1 MGSSHVRGWLCGP
14 RTRVG
19 DPLLAAVNG
28 RSLIALLRG
37 GAERLLA
44 LQHGADGASHL
55 RGEFPM
61 WIAGPVTR
69 VDHNYLS
76 GYALL
81 HTTLAA
87 QVPGL
92 PSSVVA
98 ALERVLDIARELPGR
113 YQSEAGLGNWYS
125 GRGSGLPC
133 PVGYPWPGGRTLCL
147 HDDYDDTAISAI
159 LTTLAPFKLSA
170 PITAATFS
178 AAAYDLAR
186 DALVP
191 NSARRMQLAE
201 AGAGVYQSWALV
213 PSPAPAVGAE
223 LVWLPRE
230 NSVELTTVA
239 NVFTAVNRLGGDPEH
254 PAQVA
259 SRHFVNALVTV
270 AVERLL
276 DGDASYLDFA
286 SSYYPR
292 FPFAPL
298 AFVVHDHV
306 LTDGALLD
314 PQVTAMIARAVAE
327 VDAEASWRMQG
338 FGTVAFWLNCCAWC
352 LQGGLMRAGDIG
364 PTLERVWGRLHS
376 SGDHPLWPDFVFFHG
391 AHIGDYS
398 GTAYTL
404 ALMLETLA
412 LLHGMGFA

>member
-1 MGSSHVRGWLCGP
+1 M
-14 RTRVG
+14 T
-19 DPLLAAVNG
+19 PLLAAVDG
-28 RSLIALLRG
+28 LSLPVLLRR

-44 LQHGADGASHL
+44 LQHGADGAAHL

-61 WIAGPVTR
+61 WIAGPVSR

-81 HTTLAA
+81 HVTMAA
-87 QVPGL
+87 QAPDLPG
-92 PSSVVA
+92 SVGA
-98 ALERVLDIARELPGR
+98 ALERVLDVARQLPGR

-133 PVGYPWPGGRTLCL
+133 PAGYPWPDGRTLCL

-159 LTTLAPFKLSA
+159 LTTLAPFELSA
-170 PITAATFS
+170 PITAATFT
-178 AAAYDLAR
+178 AAAHDPAR

-191 NSARRMQLAE
+191 NSVRRMQLAA
-201 AGAGVYQSWALV
+201 AGAGVYQSWAL
-213 PSPAPAVGAE
+213 APRPGAAMDAA
-223 LVWLPRE
+223 LVWLPDE

-239 NVFTAVNRLGGDPEH
+239 NVFTAVHRLGGDSGH

-259 SRHFVNALVTV
+259 SRHFVNALVLV

-276 DGDASYLDFA
+276 NGDASYLDFA

-306 LTDGALLD
+306 LTGGALLD
-314 PQVTAMIARAVAE
+314 PQVAAVIARAVAE

-338 FGTVAFWLNCCAWC
+338 FGTAAFWLNCCAWC
-352 LQGGLMRAGDIG
+352 LQGGLLRADDIG
-364 PTLERVWGRLHS
+364 PTLERVWWRLHRN
-376 SGDHPLWPDFVFFHG
+376 GDHPLWPDVVFFHG